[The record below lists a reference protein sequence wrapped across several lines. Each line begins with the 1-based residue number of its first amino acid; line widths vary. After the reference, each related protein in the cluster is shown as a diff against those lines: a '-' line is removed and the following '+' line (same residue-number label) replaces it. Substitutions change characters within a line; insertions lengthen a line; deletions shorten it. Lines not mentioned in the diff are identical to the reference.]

1 MVQCV
6 RVCVSVCRPPCGV
19 PASGLVFPLHPC
31 YVYVEICMCGAC
43 IWSLYVECGVSYV
56 QSLYVETVGGLHYL
70 SGHCAGEVR
79 VRLSMN
85 LSKVWFFL

>member
-1 MVQCV
+1 M
-6 RVCVSVCRPPCGV
+6 
-19 PASGLVFPLHPC
+19 
-31 YVYVEICMCGAC
+31 
-43 IWSLYVECGVSYV
+43 ECGVSYV
-56 QSLYVETVGGLHYL
+56 QSFYVETVGGLHYL

>member
-1 MVQCV
+1 M
-6 RVCVSVCRPPCGV
+6 CGV
-19 PASGLVFPLHPC
+19 
-31 YVYVEICMCGAC
+31 C

-70 SGHCAGEVR
+70 SGHCAVEVI
-79 VRLSMN
+79 VRLGMN

>member
-1 MVQCV
+1 MWST
-6 RVCVSVCRPPCGV
+6 RLRFGV
-19 PASGLVFPLHPC
+19 PSSSLLCVCGNL
-31 YVYVEICMCGAC
+31 YV
-43 IWSLYVECGVSYV
+43 WSLYLESVCGVSYV

-79 VRLSMN
+79 VGLSMN

>member
-1 MVQCV
+1 MWST
-6 RVCVSVCRPPCGV
+6 RLRFGV
-19 PASGLVFPLHPC
+19 PSSSLLCVCGNL
-31 YVYVEICMCGAC
+31 YVEICMCGVC